1 MGLSLPNTYSD
12 TLPMREARD
21 QFLAANGFRVED
33 YTAPTFTIRIW
44 GVPFKYPNTKAHR
57 WATPL
62 HDMHHLLTEYG
73 TDWIGEA
80 EMAAWE
86 LRAGCKTLIVYWL
99 NLWGVAIGLFISPQR
114 VWRAWQAGRGKLS
127 LYRDPRL
134 CDSIMELTVGEVR
147 LRLGLR

>member
-1 MGLSLPNTYSD
+1 MP
-12 TLPMREARD
+12 EARD

-33 YTAPTFTIRIW
+33 YTAPMFTIRIS

-99 NLWGVAIGLFISPQR
+99 DLGESRLDCLSRRSESG
-114 VWRAWQAGRGKLS
+114 GRGR
-127 LYRDPRL
+127 RDAASARF
-134 CDSIMELTVGEVR
+134 IAI
-147 LRLGLR
+147 LGSATQSWS